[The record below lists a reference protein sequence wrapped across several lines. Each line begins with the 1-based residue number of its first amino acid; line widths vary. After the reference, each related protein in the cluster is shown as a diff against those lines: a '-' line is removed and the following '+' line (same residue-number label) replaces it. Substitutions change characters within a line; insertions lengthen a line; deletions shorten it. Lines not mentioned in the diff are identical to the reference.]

1 MSESAGMEAR
11 YRLSEI
17 ERDALGEIGNICMG
31 TAATTLSMLLGKKVS
46 ITTPHVVLSNNIP
59 ELASSQKPYV
69 AVEVSYTAGID
80 GYNILLVK
88 NDDVLAITDLLMGG
102 TGQVSPDEEIGELQ
116 LSAIGEVMNQMA
128 GSSATSLADI
138 LKTPINI
145 APPRSKMILLEE
157 DTLDELVCGHD
168 TVIAI
173 KFVMVI
179 EDILDSEIM
188 QIMPFQFGK
197 QLSSSLLREVNGGGD
212 APEEPQAAPAV
223 SPAPPVAEP
232 VVAAPAAPIPAPVA
246 QSPAPPAPAAPVAQS
261 RAPAAPVSSVPAAP
275 AASAAMAPAYP
286 SFDEPAQSGAK
297 LPGNLNRILDVPLQ
311 VTVELGQCRKSLK
324 DVMGMVMGSV
334 VVLNRMAGEMVD
346 VTVNGKLFARGEVV
360 VVDDSYGVRVTEIT
374 GENGSLRDML
384 QGVSV
389 S

>member
-1 MSESAGMEAR
+1 MRDTAQMDAQYPLSAN
-11 YRLSEI
+11 

-31 TAATTLSMLLGKKVS
+31 TAATTLSTLLGKKVS

-59 ELASSQKPYV
+59 SLASSQKPYV
-69 AVEVSYTAGID
+69 AVEVSYTQGIN
-80 GYNILLVK
+80 GYNILLIK
-88 NDDVLAITDLLMGG
+88 NDDVLTITDLLMGG
-102 TGQVSPDEEIGELQ
+102 TGKVSPDEEIGELQ

-138 LKTPINI
+138 LKTQVNI
-145 APPRSKMILLEE
+145 APPRTKMLLLEE

-173 KFVMVI
+173 KFSMVI
-179 EDILDSEIM
+179 ENILDSEIM

-197 QLSSSLLREVNGGGD
+197 RLSSSLLQEVND
-212 APEEPQAAPAV
+212 EAAQTAQAALAARASRSV
-223 SPAPPVAEP
+223 SPAP
-232 VVAAPAAPIPAPVA
+232 AAA
-246 QSPAPPAPAAPVAQS
+246 
-261 RAPAAPVSSVPAAP
+261 AAPVSAAPPVSAP
-275 AASAAMAPAYP
+275 AASAADAAAPVLAAP
-286 SFDEPAQSGAK
+286 VGGEPQSGAA
-297 LPGNLNRILDVPLQ
+297 LPGNLERIMDVPLQ

-360 VVDDSYGVRVTEIT
+360 VIDDSYGVRVTEVA
-374 GENGSLRDML
+374 GESTNL
-384 QGVSV
+384 QDLLEGVS
-389 S
+389 